1 MNNSILNYEEY
12 KKGITELYHNALD
25 EYGDHVS
32 HVPLWEF
39 LKLKIKEYTVAYCKM
54 KSKFKSVHN
63 HIKELEKQLDLIDKA
78 KGNSLNSDET
88 DSERKLLKQELDS
101 LYEKRATGYYIRSRA
116 RWIEDG
122 ERSTSY
128 FLGLEKARQVY
139 NCINCLKD
147 ANGKRHHCDHGILS
161 TAKSFYENLYTSK
174 SKSPSDL
181 EDYFKTLP
189 VVNKLDNDAK
199 LKCEWLITYSEYE
212 KALSKM
218 KTNKAPGLDGITT
231 ELYKAF
237 WPVLGNLIVH
247 VFDES
252 YELGEL
258 SESQWKAVISLIFKK
273 PR

>member
-1 MNNSILNYEEY
+1 M
-12 KKGITELYHNALD
+12 KR
-25 EYGDHVS
+25 
-32 HVPLWEF
+32 
-39 LKLKIKEYTVAYCKM
+39 KECTVAYCKM

-63 HIKELEKQLDLIDKA
+63 QIKELENQLDLIDKA
-78 KGNSLNSDET
+78 KANSLNSYET
-88 DSERKLLKQELDS
+88 DLERKLIKQELDF
-101 LYEKRATGYYIRSRA
+101 LYEKRVTGYYIQSQA

-147 ANGKRHHCDHGILS
+147 ANGKRHHCGHGILS
-161 TAKSFYENLYTSK
+161 TAKSFYENLYTSE

-189 VVNKLDNDAK
+189 VVNKFDNDAK
-199 LKCEWLITYSEYE
+199 LKCERLITYSDCE

-231 ELYKAF
+231 EFYEAF
-237 WPVLGNLIVH
+237 
-247 VFDES
+247 
-252 YELGEL
+252 
-258 SESQWKAVISLIFKK
+258 
-273 PR
+273 